1 VTTTDPT
8 PRRNLPLA
16 LAGLALVLTCLAVL
30 WWRTPDDGASTVVDE
45 GLAALEVPE
54 DRELH
59 APTGPV
65 EAGLPDAPLGAPSLG
80 RDDVGAGVRLAGD
93 GRLVGQALLREDG
106 SPVPNARVELLAV
119 PPAGAPLLERMLRL
133 ARAPGQFAGR
143 ARPVAVTQTDAVGR
157 FEFDGVRRGKY
168 FVDVRS
174 EFCAPEGP
182 QQVSVLA
189 SGAGGPVDVWMNLS
203 GSVAGTVLDAEG
215 QPLSGVRVM
224 LEPGP
229 NLILE
234 SLRRGEFLL
243 LEQSSDAEGRFE
255 FSGVPPGEGYELTA
269 YAADIAV
276 SHSDGFDVVAGE
288 VVEVALRARRGGTV
302 LGRVLSVE
310 LDKDG
315 LPAGQQ
321 PIAGAHVG
329 AIPRGLR
336 DMRFLQEI
344 LEQTHCITEED
355 GSYRMT
361 HVPPGDVDVVAYAP
375 QHLLGGGVIAV
386 VAEGQTSSALPIE
399 LSRGAL
405 VRGRVV
411 DGRGEPIAGVHVRWQ
426 TFDFRAMAR
435 RGMQFSFSPM
445 LSQAVEGFAFPETDA
460 DGRFVAGPFPGEA
473 PHRMHFYREGFAE
486 TMRAWEPEVDGGEIE
501 VVLQKGGSLE
511 GLVMDLDAAE
521 PIPVFSIATI
531 DRVET
536 DAEAPGRY
544 NPFDQG
550 EHFEDAAGRFRLHAL
565 RPGPARLTFHADG
578 YVSKTLPEVEIE
590 EGAERKG
597 LIVTLSR
604 GAVLRGRV
612 VDQDGEPVAGAS
624 VMALDPDQRM
634 GRRLYDPRGD
644 LSAPPPE
651 IPDFREIVP
660 PALFGYAVGL
670 GVLGDH
676 AERTDTN
683 GAFELRGLPAGRTA
697 VIAFHPDFA
706 STIEADL
713 VLEAGEER
721 DGLELE
727 LSTGASVFG
736 TVEDRHG
743 EPIPASMVLALSP
756 SGFGRGS
763 ATQAGG
769 GFYQTQTDS
778 AGEYSI
784 EHMESGSYFLVSTL
798 GDEALNPLSFFSSL
812 DFDLVTVPPDE
823 RVRFDIIDESRGATR
838 VFGRVLDRGVPV
850 GGGSISAVSFEGE
863 NFLGVDWKLGRI
875 DGAGNYEF
883 EGLAPA
889 EYQFELR
896 SGVVRTRVLVE
907 VPDQPEYRLDLELPT
922 GSLAGRV
929 VDAATGTGVR
939 RARVFLRPLDEDPP
953 EGLVASFLQSEGQL
967 SRTNTSDDGAFVFEH
982 LPAGRYELL
991 ARPRGESGGLAL
1003 AASAPQV
1010 LEIDESER
1018 RTGVLVE
1025 LPPSLRLV
1033 GRLVDESGQPVEGAR
1048 VLCAREGAGLDAR
1061 PARAS
1066 SDPDGRF
1073 ELTGLAEGA
1082 HVLTVSRSGFAAER
1096 QGGVEPGSAEGDE
1109 LVLTLRR
1116 GTAVELRVFGPDGQ
1130 PLAGASARFQR
1141 TDQPGAETADPGGA
1155 VIDLFNGKR
1164 TTDGEGRLELGR
1176 FVPGIYELEVWRG
1189 PLRRLRPSVQV
1200 EAGDD
1205 VLELRVDL

>member
-1 VTTTDPT
+1 MNSPDPPR
-8 PRRNLPLA
+8 PRRASLA
-16 LAGLALVLTCLAVL
+16 LAGLALLLIVALGL
-30 WWRTPDDGASTVVDE
+30 WWRSPAGGEAGLQDG
-45 GLAALEVPE
+45 GIAALEVPE
-54 DRELH
+54 DH
-59 APTGPV
+59 T
-65 EAGLPDAPLGAPSLG
+65 LGAPTESPEAQLPSALLAATDA
-80 RDDVGAGVRLAGD
+80 RDAVGAGVRLAGE
-93 GRLVGQALLREDG
+93 GRLVGRAKLREDG
-106 SPVPNARVELLAV
+106 SPVAQARVELLAV
-119 PPAGAPLLERMLRL
+119 PPAGAPLLERLLRL
-133 ARAPGQFAGR
+133 ARAPGSFAGR
-143 ARPVAVTQTDAVGR
+143 ARPVAVTETDAVGR
-157 FEFDGVRRGKY
+157 FAFEGVRRGKY

-174 EFCAPEGP
+174 EFCAPEAP
-182 QQVSVLA
+182 QQVTVLA
-189 SGAGGPVDVWMNLS
+189 SGAGGPVDVWMKLS
-203 GSVAGTVLDAEG
+203 GSVSGEVLDAEG
-215 QPLSGVRVM
+215 DRLRGVRVM

-229 NLILE
+229 NLIFE
-234 SLRRGEFLL
+234 SLRRGEYLR
-243 LEQSSDAEGRFE
+243 LEATSDEEGRFE
-255 FSGVPPGEGYELTA
+255 FSGVPPGSGYELTA
-269 YAADIAV
+269 YATGIAV
-276 SHSDGFDVVAGE
+276 SHSDSFDVTAGE

-302 LGRVLSVE
+302 IGRVLSVE
-310 LDKDG
+310 LDEDG
-315 LPAGQQ
+315 LPAGQA

-386 VAEGQTSSALPIE
+386 VAEGQTSNALPIE

-405 VRGRVV
+405 LSGRVV
-411 DGRGEPIAGVHVRWQ
+411 DGDGDPIAGVHVRWQ
-426 TFDFRAMAR
+426 TFDFRAMAQ

-445 LSQAVEGFAFPETDA
+445 LSQAVEGFAFPETAA
-460 DGRFVAGPFPGEA
+460 DGRFVAGPFPGDA
-473 PHRMHFYREGFAE
+473 PHSIHFYREDFAE
-486 TMRAWEPEVDGGEIE
+486 TMRTWDPEADAAEIE
-501 VVLQKGGSLE
+501 VVMQRGGSLE

-521 PIPVFSIATI
+521 PIPAFSISTI

-536 DAEAPGRY
+536 DGAAPGRY
-544 NPFDQG
+544 NPFGQG
-550 EHFEDAAGRFRLHAL
+550 EHFEDAGGRFRLPAL
-565 RPGPARLTFHADG
+565 CPGPVRLTFHAEG

-604 GAVLRGRV
+604 GALVRGRV
-612 VDQDGEPVAGAS
+612 VDLDGEPVAGVN
-624 VMALDPDQRM
+624 VMALDPEKRM

-644 LSAPPPE
+644 LAAPPPE
-651 IPDFREIVP
+651 IPDFREVVP
-660 PALFGYAVGL
+660 PALFSAAVGL

-676 AERTDTN
+676 AVRTDPN

-697 VIAFHPDFA
+697 IVAFHPAYA

-713 VLEAGEER
+713 LLEAGEER
-721 DGLELE
+721 DGLVLE

-743 EPIPASMVLALSP
+743 EPIPASMVIALSP
-756 SGFGRGS
+756 SGFGRGG
-763 ATQAGG
+763 AAQAGG
-769 GFYQTQTDS
+769 GFYQTQTDA

-784 EHMESGSYFLVSTL
+784 EHMEAGSYLLVSTL
-798 GDEALNPLSFFSSL
+798 GDEALNPLSFLSSL

-838 VFGRVLDRGVPV
+838 VFGRVLDRGAPV

-889 EYQFELR
+889 EYQFEMR
-896 SGVVRTRVLVE
+896 SGAVRTRIRVE
-907 VPDQPEYRLDLELPT
+907 VPDQPEYRLDLELPV
-922 GSLAGRV
+922 GSVAGRV
-929 VDAATGTGVR
+929 VDAATGVGVR

-967 SRTNTSDDGAFVFEH
+967 LRSSSSDDGGFLFEH

-991 ARPRGESGGLAL
+991 ARPRGGDGAAAL
-1003 AASAPQV
+1003 AASEPQV
-1010 LEIDESER
+1010 LEVGESER
-1018 RTGVLVE
+1018 LSGVLIE
-1025 LPPSLRLV
+1025 LPPSLALS

-1048 VLCAREGAGLDAR
+1048 VLCTREGAALDAR
-1061 PARAS
+1061 PARAR
-1066 SDPDGRF
+1066 SDADGRF
-1073 ELTGLAEGA
+1073 ELTGLSDGA
-1082 HVLTVSRSGFAAER
+1082 HVLTASRSGFAAER
-1096 QGGVEPGSAEGDE
+1096 RGGIEPDGAEE
-1109 LVLTLRR
+1109 EEIVLTLRR
-1116 GTAVELRVFGPDGQ
+1116 GTSVELRVYGADGR

-1155 VIDLFNGKR
+1155 VVDLFTGKQ
-1164 TTDGEGRLELGR
+1164 TTDAEGRLELGR